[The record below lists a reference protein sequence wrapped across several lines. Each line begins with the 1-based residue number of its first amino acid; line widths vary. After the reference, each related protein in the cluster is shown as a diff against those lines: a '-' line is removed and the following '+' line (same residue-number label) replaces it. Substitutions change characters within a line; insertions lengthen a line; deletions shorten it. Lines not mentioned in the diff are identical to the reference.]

1 MNIGQKLGINFANTF
16 DKSLFLYTSLK
27 GLHIL
32 YRYSFYILLV
42 LALYFTITKVE
53 EVINIRSYEYIP
65 IYIQNL
71 LIVIG
76 LLIKFFAVLF
86 TMGIFA
92 YESIYNIDLDKYLEE
107 VKSKKF
113 KYSKIHALAFTD
125 TLYAIESQEFII
137 NINDDFTNDRVY
149 NFDFDN
155 EERLIVIGNKI
166 YTDSREITLP

>member
-1 MNIGQKLGINFANTF
+1 MKLTQKLGINFVNTF

-42 LALYFTITKVE
+42 LALYFTITKAE
-53 EVINIRSYEYIP
+53 EFINIRSYEYIP

-92 YESIYNIDLDKYLEE
+92 YESIYNINLDKYLR
-107 VKSKKF
+107 
-113 KYSKIHALAFTD
+113 A
-125 TLYAIESQEFII
+125 
-137 NINDDFTNDRVY
+137 
-149 NFDFDN
+149 
-155 EERLIVIGNKI
+155 
-166 YTDSREITLP
+166 